1 MRRLRDYSL
10 CLCLLLLWPL
20 AVNADDSWR
29 QIQTEARGQTVWFN
43 ARAAIRP
50 SIAIWRGSA
59 KRSNAI
65 TQSTCVLCLS
75 PTPPTQ

>member
-43 ARAAIRP
+43 A
-50 SIAIWRGSA
+50 WGGSA